1 VSASISARIPARV
14 LAAAVCPDATL
25 ARPQVPTVQ
34 VQEMFRHWAEDSS
47 GNELTV
53 VAWNGSGSDR
63 PAAIAQSEAEVR
75 RLSGVGARHSRPL
88 LALVT
93 QTKPF
98 RTYYRVFTDTFS
110 SRGSV
115 CGGR

>member
-1 VSASISARIPARV
+1 MSASISARIPARV

-25 ARPQVPTVQ
+25 ARP
-34 VQEMFRHWAEDSS
+34 QEMFRHWAEDSS

-75 RLSGVGARHSRPL
+75 RLSGAGARHSRPL

-98 RTYYRVFTDTFS
+98 RTYYRVFTDTFP